1 MAMGGFNGSDPA
13 PTVAQLERM
22 VAEGQIRYVL
32 LGGLWGMMSGLPP
45 AGGPAPM
52 SGLPPASGAPPRQ
65 LRGGSTGGSGAPGGG
80 PAGAAGGVA
89 QWVAAHGTVVPAID
103 YGGTSMGGTLYYLR

>member
-1 MAMGGFNGSDPA
+1 
-13 PTVAQLERM
+13 M

-52 SGLPPASGAPPRQ
+52 SGLPPSSGAPPRQ
-65 LRGGSTGGSGAPGGG
+65 LPGGPTGGPGAPS
-80 PAGAAGGVA
+80 GVA

-103 YGGTSMGGTLYYLR
+103 YGGMSMGGTLYYLR